1 MPARLA
7 FACRTVL
14 VTSLMLFASMAHA
27 QVQLRGQV
35 TDAATDRPLPSA
47 EVTIVELG
55 RSETTSNSGNYSLGN
70 IPPGGY
76 TVRVSFVGYA
86 PSEQAVQVSGTDE
99 QTLDFGLTAIG
110 TTEEIVVTGYRAAQ
124 ANALQ
129 DKRMSSVIK
138 ETLTADDA
146 GKLPDQN
153 VAEAL
158 RRVTGVTATVDQGEG
173 RYVTV
178 RGVDPSYTNITLD
191 NQAIGSPE
199 DTRRVALDTIPS
211 EVLSR
216 VEVVK
221 AVTPDMDGHAVGGSI
236 NVVTPSAFD
245 DPDGSFFSA
254 TADFGYYDMNEDN
267 PFGIAAGWGQVFGP
281 EDNWGILLSASYS
294 KRNYDTENLQ
304 GGDPWEEEGDFLI
317 PDSLVL
323 RDYRIERLRSGLVA
337 NLEYRPSDEVKLYL
351 RNLIN
356 EFEDTE
362 NQAETVWSYREG
374 DLENQTPTSGTFTE
388 GEGERLVS
396 ERNEKQSIR
405 TSTLG
410 GEFILGNWVL
420 DASATYGEA
429 EQETP
434 YDSEWVF
441 ELSEVLPMTYDTSD
455 LFFTVDAGPTFHDP
469 DMYEFNEHARGGQN
483 ILEEVTAFQFDL
495 ERDLTVADRITT
507 VKFGAKRISRDKT
520 SNQDLEV
527 FDGFADDLLLD
538 GFTEPGKDGFYSSE
552 REYEF
557 GPRMNWPGLEA
568 FFGSNAG
575 NFELNDADTVAE
587 SFGVDFDVSEDV
599 TAGYVM
605 GTMDFGRA
613 TVIGGVRVERTETE
627 FSAFDLVF
635 LDGDAETPV
644 PVTGDRSYTHWLP
657 SLHLRMEL
665 RDDLLMRAAWTN
677 TIGRPSYEVN
687 VPFRIFEIEEE
698 EDDPNVFQ
706 GEAEQGNPDL
716 EPLESMNLD
725 LALEWYFQS
734 GGILAA
740 GVFYKDID
748 KPIFTRFTELEDEV
762 FEGRNFSELV
772 VVTTDNAES
781 GEIFGLELNYQQQ
794 FLGLPSPFNGLGVA
808 VNYTF
813 TDSEATVFD
822 RDDKVPFFLQSDH
835 IGNAALFY
843 ERSGMEARLAYTY
856 YSTYLDTLGDDVSQD
871 LYFDKRAQVDFKT
884 SYQFTDYL
892 NVFFEWNNITDEPLR
907 FFSGKESGRLAENE
921 IYGWNVVGG
930 VQVKF

>member
-1 MPARLA
+1 MLLA
-7 FACRTVL
+7 
-14 VTSLMLFASMAHA
+14 SLANA

-47 EVTIVELG
+47 EVRIVELD
-55 RSETTSNSGNYSLGN
+55 RREATSNSGDFAIAN
-70 IPPGGY
+70 IPPGDY
-76 TVRVSFVGYA
+76 TVQVRFVGYA
-86 PSEQAVQVSGTDE
+86 PAEQSVQVTETGA
-99 QTLDFGLTAIG
+99 QTLDFELTAIG

-129 DKRMSSVIK
+129 DKQMSSVIK

-158 RRVTGVTATVDQGEG
+158 RRITGVTATVDQGEG

-191 NQAIGSPE
+191 NQVIGSPE

-236 NVVTPSAFD
+236 NIITPSAFD

-254 TADFGYYDMNEDN
+254 TADFGYYDMNGDN
-267 PFGIAAGWGQVFGP
+267 PFGISAGWGQVFGP
-281 EDNWGILLSASYS
+281 DDKWGILLSASYS
-294 KRNYDTENLQ
+294 ERNYDTENLQ

-337 NLEYRPSDEVKLYL
+337 NLEYRPNDEVKLYF

-356 EFEDTE
+356 RFEDTE
-362 NQAETVWSYREG
+362 NQAETVWAYREG
-374 DLENQTPTSGTFTE
+374 DLENQTATSGTFTE

-396 ERNEKQSIR
+396 ERLEKQSIQ
-405 TSTLG
+405 TSSLG

-420 DASATYGEA
+420 DASITYGEA

-434 YDSEWVF
+434 FDREWVF
-441 ELSEVLPMTYDTSD
+441 EWSEPGPMTYDTSD
-455 LFFTVDAGPTFHDP
+455 LFFTVDAGPGFHDA
-469 DMYEFNEHARGGQN
+469 DQYEFNEYLRGGQN
-483 ILEEVTAFQFDL
+483 ILEEVTAFQIDL
-495 ERDLTVADRITT
+495 ERDLTFGERSATL
-507 VKFGAKRISRDKT
+507 KFGAKQVNRDKT
-520 SNQDLEV
+520 SDQDLQV
-527 FDGFADDLLLD
+527 FDGFEDDLLLT
-538 GFTEPGKDGFYSSE
+538 GFTEPGKADFYSSE
-552 REYEF
+552 RAYEF
-557 GPRMNWPGLEA
+557 GPRLVRGSLDS
-568 FFGSNAG
+568 FFDSNSAG
-575 NFELNDADTVAE
+575 FEQNDADTVAE
-587 SFGVDFDVSEDV
+587 SFGVDFKVTEDV

-605 GTMDFGRA
+605 ATVDFDRA
-613 TVIGGVRVERTETE
+613 TVTGGVRVERTETD

-635 LDGDAETPV
+635 LDGDAETPM
-644 PVTGDRSYTHWLP
+644 PVTGDKSYTHWLP

-665 RDDLLMRAAWTN
+665 RDDLLLRAAWTN

-698 EDDPNVFQ
+698 EDDPNIFE

-762 FEGRNFSELV
+762 FEGREFSELV
-772 VVTTDNAES
+772 LVTTDNAES
-781 GEIFGLELNYQQQ
+781 GEILGLELNYQQQ
-794 FLGLPSPFNGLGVA
+794 FLGLPSPFNGFGVA
-808 VNYTF
+808 LNYTF

-835 IGNAALFY
+835 IGNAALFW
-843 ERSGMEARLAYTY
+843 ERSGLEARLAYTY
-856 YSTYLDTLGDDVSQD
+856 YSTYLDELGDDETQD
-871 LYFDKRAQVDFKT
+871 LYFDKRGQLDFKT
-884 SYQFTDYL
+884 SYALTDHL
-892 NVFFEWNNITDEPLR
+892 NVFFEWHNITDEPLR

-921 IYGWNVVGG
+921 IYGWNIVGG